1 MSEPSLPFTQVRDGV
16 TIEVRVGP
24 RAACQRIGKVAD
36 EANGPR
42 VIKISVTAPF
52 GAGKAN
58 DAVIR
63 LLAKAWQVP
72 KTSLLVASGAANR
85 RKTIHAPGNTEDLFR
100 RLSERMESHYG

>member
-36 EANGPR
+36 AANGPR
-42 VIKISVTAPF
+42 VIKVSAPF

-63 LLAKAWQVP
+63 LLAKAWRVP

-100 RLSERMESHYG
+100 RLSERMESHLG